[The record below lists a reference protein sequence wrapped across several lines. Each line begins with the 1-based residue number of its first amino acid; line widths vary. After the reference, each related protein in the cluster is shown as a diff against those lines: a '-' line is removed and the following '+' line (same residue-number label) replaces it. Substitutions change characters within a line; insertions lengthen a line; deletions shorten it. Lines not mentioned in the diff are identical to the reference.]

1 MTRERARNLVGSRLD
16 CGVLIAGLTI
26 AALLAIPHLSNAQ
39 TSNAQ
44 APSAPRASVKPPTAE
59 QGVRWADLKPPQQ
72 VVLQPLQSDWASID
86 SPRKEKWLELAARF
100 PKMSPTEQSRVQA
113 RMVEWTKL
121 TPQERGQARVN
132 FQEAKQLPAQ
142 DRQSR
147 WDAYQK
153 LPDEQKRELAA
164 RAVPAAPRASAEASA
179 KTSPAAL
186 TGRSDKPGRELPQAK
201 SNLVPNP
208 ALSAAPKPVSPT
220 IVQAG
225 PGATTTVMTKRANPP
240 PHQQA
245 GLPKIAATSE
255 FVDKATLLPQ
265 RGPQGAATR
274 SGSASQPSPPKQP

>member
-1 MTRERARNLVGSRLD
+1 MIRERACNLLGFRLKR
-16 CGVLIAGLTI
+16 GVLIAGF
-26 AALLAIPHLSNAQ
+26 ASGVLLILAPL
-39 TSNAQ
+39 SNAQ
-44 APSAPRASVKPPTAE
+44 APSAPLAAE
-59 QGVRWADLKPPQQ
+59 QGVRWAELKPPQQ
-72 VVLQPLQSDWASID
+72 AVLLPLQGDWASID
-86 SPRKEKWLELAARF
+86 SPRKQKWLELAARF

-147 WDAYQK
+147 WDAYQR

-164 RAVPAAPRASAEASA
+164 RAAPPSPRASTEANA
-179 KTSPAAL
+179 KTAPAVSAVR
-186 TGRSDKPGRELPQAK
+186 GDKPVREQPQAK

-208 ALSAAPKPVSPT
+208 AVSAAPKPVSPT

-245 GLPKIAATSE
+245 GMPKIAATAE

-274 SGSASQPSPPKQP
+274 SASATQPSPPKQP

>member
-1 MTRERARNLVGSRLD
+1 MSFKRVLNFLGSTLD
-16 CGVLIAGLTI
+16 RSFLIAWL
-26 AALLAIPHLSNAQ
+26 ASVALFAVPVQSSAQ
-39 TSNAQ
+39 TS
-44 APSAPRASVKPPTAE
+44 SAPHEAVKPPAAE
-59 QGVRWADLKPPQQ
+59 QGVRWGELKPAEQSI
-72 VVLQPLQSDWASID
+72 LQPLQSDWATID
-86 SPRKEKWLELAARF
+86 SPRKQKWLELAARF
-100 PKMSPTEQSRVQA
+100 PTMSPTEQSRVQA

-164 RAVPAAPRASAEASA
+164 RAAPPALRASGQVSPKEVPAATPGRA
-179 KTSPAAL
+179 
-186 TGRSDKPGRELPQAK
+186 DKPSRDLPQPK

-208 ALSAAPKPVSPT
+208 AISAAPKPVSPT

-225 PGATTTVMTKRANPP
+225 PGATTTMMTKRANPP

-245 GLPKIAATSE
+245 GLPKIAATPE

-274 SGSASQPSPPKQP
+274 SASAAHPSPPKQP